1 MTKRILAIV
10 LALAMSLSLMTAI
23 SFAAVPDIGNIGN
36 IIITKNQDGKT
47 MTVTWNSITD
57 TEYYTV
63 QVLRDE
69 DPLGNPIR
77 ATSATAQIT
86 PNGAGNYSVQVTA
99 YNDGKIIGVGNSGTV
114 AWTVTTSGSGN
125 ISMTVQVGAT
135 VVVKWKHNDAYAGY
149 AVEFIDKS
157 GNKETQFVSGK
168 SQVAGNELSCT
179 YKGES
184 SASDLSK
191 INIYPGSSATSHL
204 STVIGS
210 WTNSGSSTGGNTG
223 GSGVQIQGNINVSVS
238 GSKGVVTWGAVP
250 NASAYTVTISNNSG
264 SYPQRF
270 GSSTTSATFDYYSNM
285 AYNIIVSATVNGQS
299 SVIGVAEIA
308 AGSGGSYRRHSSC
321 HKTFF
326 KQQLGIPSVDR
337 QLRSL
342 LNHIFC
348 KRLRLTDDTSGN
360 HQLYNPQ
367 LRPQLQLGI
376 HGIISYQRIGC
387 RLRSS

>member
-23 SFAAVPDIGNIGN
+23 SFAAVPDIGNI
-36 IIITKNQDGKT
+36 IITKNQDGKT

-63 QVLRDE
+63 QVYRDG

-99 YNDGKIIGVGNSGTV
+99 YNDGIIGVGNSGTV

-157 GNKETQFVSGK
+157 GNKETQFVSGE
-168 SQVAGNELSCT
+168 SQAAGNELSCT

-223 GSGVQIQGNINVSVS
+223 GSAGQVQGNINGSVC
-238 GSKGVVTWGAVP
+238 GS
-250 NASAYTVTISNNSG
+250 
-264 SYPQRF
+264 
-270 GSSTTSATFDYYSNM
+270 
-285 AYNIIVSATVNGQS
+285 
-299 SVIGVAEIA
+299 
-308 AGSGGSYRRHSSC
+308 
-321 HKTFF
+321 
-326 KQQLGIPSVDR
+326 
-337 QLRSL
+337 
-342 LNHIFC
+342 
-348 KRLRLTDDTSGN
+348 
-360 HQLYNPQ
+360 
-367 LRPQLQLGI
+367 
-376 HGIISYQRIGC
+376 
-387 RLRSS
+387 